1 MMLHSKPFR
10 TDGTGKG
17 SGGILCFWIVSGA
30 RVRSR
35 HADGIYIP
43 SLIEIKLFFS
53 IKARKPA
60 TCKYLD
66 GAKKNFFIYDK
77 EFIIPIID

>member
-1 MMLHSKPFR
+1 MHE
-10 TDGTGKG
+10 
-17 SGGILCFWIVSGA
+17 
-30 RVRSR
+30 
-35 HADGIYIP
+35 DGIYIP

-77 EFIIPIID
+77 EFIISIID

>member
-1 MMLHSKPFR
+1 MHE
-10 TDGTGKG
+10 
-17 SGGILCFWIVSGA
+17 
-30 RVRSR
+30 
-35 HADGIYIP
+35 DGIYIP

-66 GAKKNFFIYDK
+66 EAKKIIIYDK
-77 EFIIPIID
+77 EFIISIIY